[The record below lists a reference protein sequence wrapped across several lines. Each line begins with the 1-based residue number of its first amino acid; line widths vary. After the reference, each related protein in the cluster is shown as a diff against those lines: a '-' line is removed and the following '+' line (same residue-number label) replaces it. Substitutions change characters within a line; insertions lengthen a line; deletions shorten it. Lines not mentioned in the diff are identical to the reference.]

1 MILFAQLIQSRGI
14 CSQTSQSPMLFE
26 QAQQPYKVNEYTVE
40 NANLQGLSQA
50 GAPVMTRSSSS
61 SPGSI
66 NSNSPKVKIPTKVS
80 GALIIQNRLRACED

>member
-1 MILFAQLIQSRGI
+1 LSKPN
-14 CSQTSQSPMLFE
+14 SHT
-26 QAQQPYKVNEYTVE
+26 KVNEYTEVE

-61 SPGSI
+61 SPSI

-80 GALIIQNRLRACED
+80 GALIIQNRLRAWKIERLQAKK